1 LVEALRMVD
10 EIPTPP
16 CAPLRPPSLVMRLD
30 RLGAFHQTR
39 LSFMRALLRR
49 LKAEQWE
56 FERPRWDISKAG
68 VGTAVYRARGPKRS
82 YSLVCFAHDLD
93 PAQRTDRVIAEAW
106 DATFALYDGTP
117 SVSELVRLQANVPL
131 QEAGRFRASELT
143 LSRANRSVR
152 LFEHV
157 VDALASGRQPDP
169 VTLKSV
175 GYLMRTT
182 AVYGNGKF
190 GIADRERFADR
201 PEFAGPFRAEMLTVW
216 LIRAFTV
223 DLAEHLAAARAP
235 ATAVPLDPAIRRSL
249 GVGNATGLGLGP
261 FIANHPAL
269 FGRWIAARETALGRV
284 RAVPAA
290 TSATAGKFR
299 DVLDGACAMAAS
311 WRVDDAR
318 QTERIVGLE
327 SDLRALSEKVAGGA
341 LDKTAPWDALYR
353 WGEDNLSLEGQ
364 ELLVSL
370 LIEPHGALV
379 DDLADEMA
387 VDEAALFRIDA
398 TQSVGETTVAV
409 EELFDWA
416 LSIDFNAPASQA
428 RFWYVSEEK
437 LEPRLGERASE
448 PGGEL
453 EQPLTV
459 ARDIGALYAALKDAD
474 PDDTLADFLL
484 ARPEQRRAVRRVQIA
499 KRYPYSEIHDN
510 LLDAEMVPLD
520 LLRCKLSFFG
530 ATRFDPKSDRWL
542 RINMYQYA
550 PYPNELANCR
560 RDDWVYPLRRDLVSA

>member
-1 LVEALRMVD
+1 MATEPQV
-10 EIPTPP
+10 PP
-16 CAPLRPPSLVMRLD
+16 SAPLRPPSTVMRLS
-30 RLGAFHQTR
+30 RLGASHQTR

-49 LKAEQWE
+49 LKSEHWE
-56 FERPRWDISKAG
+56 FDRPRWEISNDG

-117 SVSELVRLQANVPL
+117 NVSELARLKANVPL

-157 VDALASGRQPDP
+157 VASLAAGRQPDAEK
-169 VTLKSV
+169 LRAV

-190 GIADRERFADR
+190 GIADRDRIADR
-201 PEFAGPFRAEMLTVW
+201 PEFAGPFQAEMLTVW

-223 DLAEHLAAARAP
+223 DLAEHLAAARAR
-235 ATAVPLDPAIRRSL
+235 ATAVRLDPAVRRTL

-261 FIANHPAL
+261 FIVNHPAL
-269 FGRWIAARETALGRV
+269 FDCWISARETALARV
-284 RAVPAA
+284 RAVEAA
-290 TSATAGKFR
+290 TSETAAAFR
-299 DVLDGACAMAAS
+299 DTLSRARALVAG
-311 WRVDDAR
+311 WQVDDAR
-318 QTERIVGLE
+318 QAARIE
-327 SDLRALSEKVAGGA
+327 DLDTDLKTLSAQVEAGA
-341 LDKTAPWDALYR
+341 LDQPTPWDALYR
-353 WGEDNLSLEGQ
+353 WGEDTLSLEGQ
-364 ELLVSL
+364 EMLVGL

-379 DDLADEMA
+379 DDLADAMA
-387 VDEAALFRIDA
+387 IDEAEVFRIDA
-398 TQSVGETTVAV
+398 TQSVAALIEAI
-409 EELFDWA
+409 EDLFGWA
-416 LSIDFNAPASQA
+416 LTIEFEAPAAQA

-448 PGGEL
+448 PGSAL
-453 EQPLTV
+453 EQPLTM
-459 ARDIGALYAALKDAD
+459 ARDVAELHAVLQDQD
-474 PDDTLADFLL
+474 PDATLAEFLL
-484 ARPEQRRAVRRVQIA
+484 GHPHHRRTVRRVQIA
-499 KRYPYSEIHDN
+499 MRHPFSEIRDN
-510 LLDAEMVPLD
+510 LLADDMVPLD

-550 PYPNELANCR
+550 PFPDELAT
-560 RDDWVYPLRRDLVSA
+560 DTTEDWAFPPLRRLVTA

>member
-1 LVEALRMVD
+1 MLD
-10 EIPTPP
+10 QPQSPTPT
-16 CAPLRPPSLVMRLD
+16 ALRPPATVMRLA

-49 LKAEQWE
+49 LSAEDWV
-56 FERPRWDISKAG
+56 FERPRWEISDTG
-68 VGTAVYRARGPKRS
+68 VGIAVYRARGPERS

-117 SVSELVRLQANVPL
+117 SVSELIRLQANVPL
-131 QEAGRFRASELT
+131 QEAGRFRASELV

-157 VDALASGRQPDP
+157 VAALAAGHQPDP
-169 VTLKSV
+169 KLLQSV

-190 GIADRERFADR
+190 GIADRDRIVDR

-235 ATAVPLDPAIRRSL
+235 ASAVRLDPTVRRSL

-269 FGRWIAARETALGRV
+269 FDRWISARETALARV
-284 RAVPAA
+284 RALPSASSAA
-290 TSATAGKFR
+290 AAKFR
-299 DVLDGACAMAAS
+299 EALSWAGALVAS
-311 WRVDDAR
+311 WRVDDER
-318 QTERIVGLE
+318 QSERIAQLDA
-327 SDLRALSEKVAGGA
+327 DLAALSGRLKRGA
-341 LDKTAPWDALYR
+341 LDRAKPWDALYR
-353 WGEDNLSLEGQ
+353 WGEETLSLEGQ
-364 ELLVSL
+364 EMLVSL

-387 VDEAALFRIDA
+387 ADEAALFRIDA
-398 TQSVGETTVAV
+398 TQTVAATIGAIEDV
-409 EELFDWA
+409 FGWA
-416 LSIDFNAPASQA
+416 LAIDFDDPAAQA

-453 EQPLTV
+453 EQPLGI
-459 ARDIGALYAALKDAD
+459 ARDVAALHAALKDAD
-474 PDDTLADFLL
+474 PDESLADFLL
-484 ARPEQRRAVRRVQIA
+484 VQPWQRRAVRRVQIA
-499 KRYPYSEIHDN
+499 VRHPYSEIRDN
-510 LLDAEMVPLD
+510 LLAAEMVPLD

-542 RINMYQYA
+542 RINMFQYA
-550 PYPNELANCR
+550 PFPDELPDWG
-560 RDDWVYPLRRDLVSA
+560 RDDWDYPAIHKLVTA